1 MGNYDVYGAY
11 MNAAWTASSGVGED
25 MLRLASLQSALES
38 LNLYH
43 SNPGR
48 KPLNWPD
55 AQLGIGTTPAQFGT
69 LMHAAWTDPTVWSD
83 GALGSYGLGLSIYNN
98 AAYMSSIN
106 DTHPIIDAYN
116 SGKFKYKIDGS
127 NPYSV
132 MADFDKFISN
142 LNALNAAAGGTY
154 TPGSSVVAGGS
165 VINYKDKSDKGKF
178 NNTVALIKAYGE
190 KTETSYD
197 EQISKIIRDM
207 KGDYKKG
214 LAELKKLMNDF
225 DTDTLYEVV
234 KDIHHKEYDDRQTK
248 AKTISDA
255 WANKIAGSTDGDYKV
270 NTSGLTADNV
280 LDVLGT
286 YITNSNFNIGG
297 MWKHLISNNFDK
309 ISKALYAKAE
319 KMKSDGITDS
329 EKQQIASAVSALKSA
344 ADKDKPAKAFALFSA
359 MRSAEAS
366 KNDKNIYNKYAS
378 EVPSAKRKSHVETYE
393 GSKHN
398 EEKQAYNSQRNLNT
412 SG

>member
-11 MNAAWTASSGVGED
+11 MNAAFTAPSGVGEN
-25 MLRLASLQSALES
+25 MLSLASLQSALES
-38 LNLYH
+38 LNLYY

-55 AQLGIGTTPAQFGT
+55 AQLGVTTTPAQFGT

-83 GALGSYGLGLSIYNN
+83 GALGSYGLGLSLYNN

-154 TPGSSVVAGGS
+154 TPGSSVVVGNS

-178 NNTVALIKAYGE
+178 NNTVALIRAYGE
-190 KTETSYD
+190 KTETSYN
-197 EQISKIIRDM
+197 EKINKIIIDM

-214 LAELKKLMNDF
+214 LVELKKLMNSF
-225 DTDTLYEVV
+225 DTNKLYEVV

-248 AKTISDA
+248 AKTISDV
-255 WANKIAGSTDGDYKV
+255 WANKIAGSTNGDYKV
-270 NTSGLTADNV
+270 DTSSLTADNV

-286 YITNSNFNIGG
+286 YITNSNFNSGG
-297 MWKHLISNNFDK
+297 MWKSLISNNFDK
-309 ISKALYAKAE
+309 ISQALYAKAE
-319 KMKSDGITDS
+319 KMKSDGITDND
-329 EKQQIASAVSALKSA
+329 KQQIASAVSALNSA
-344 ADKDKPAKAFALFSA
+344 ADNDRPAKVFALFSK
-359 MRSAEAS
+359 MRTIEAS
-366 KNDKNIYNKYAS
+366 KNDKGIYNKYAN
-378 EVPSAKRKSHVETYE
+378 EIPSAKRKFYVETYE

-398 EEKQAYNSQRNLNT
+398 EEKQAYNSQRKLNT
-412 SG
+412 SA

>member
-1 MGNYDVYGAY
+1 
-11 MNAAWTASSGVGED
+11 
-25 MLRLASLQSALES
+25 
-38 LNLYH
+38 
-43 SNPGR
+43 
-48 KPLNWPD
+48 
-55 AQLGIGTTPAQFGT
+55 
-69 LMHAAWTDPTVWSD
+69 
-83 GALGSYGLGLSIYNN
+83 
-98 AAYMSSIN
+98 
-106 DTHPIIDAYN
+106 
-116 SGKFKYKIDGS
+116 
-127 NPYSV
+127 
-132 MADFDKFISN
+132 
-142 LNALNAAAGGTY
+142 
-154 TPGSSVVAGGS
+154 
-165 VINYKDKSDKGKF
+165 
-178 NNTVALIKAYGE
+178 
-190 KTETSYD
+190 
-197 EQISKIIRDM
+197 M

-309 ISKALYAKAE
+309 LSKALYAKAE

-329 EKQQIASAVSALKSA
+329 EKQQIASAVSALKA
-344 ADKDKPAKAFALFSA
+344 AAEKDKPAKAFALFSA

-378 EVPSAKRKSHVETYE
+378 EVPSAKRKSNVETYE
-393 GSKHN
+393 GTKHN
-398 EEKQAYNSQRNLNT
+398 EEKSAYNSQRNLNA
-412 SG
+412 SA